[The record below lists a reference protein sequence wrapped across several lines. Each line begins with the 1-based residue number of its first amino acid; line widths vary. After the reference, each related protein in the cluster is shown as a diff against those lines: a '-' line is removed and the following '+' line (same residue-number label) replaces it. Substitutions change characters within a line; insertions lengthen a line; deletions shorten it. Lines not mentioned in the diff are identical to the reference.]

1 MTTKTAVI
9 TIEFDYNGEFGIVEH
24 LAHDVLSD
32 IVENYATN
40 LPVTAARVVEARV
53 N

>member
-1 MTTKTAVI
+1 MTTKTAII
-9 TIEFDYNGEFGIVEH
+9 TVEFDYIGEFGSVEH

-40 LPVTAARVVEARV
+40 LPITAARVVEARAS
-53 N
+53 